1 MGCEVSTTGRQIVL
15 AEKDVEKYSVY
26 YNYFE
31 SKG

>member
-15 AEKDVEKYSVY
+15 SEKDVEKYSMY